1 VSIPLSSAL
10 DRVTHDDITY
20 DDRRSYDMKELG
32 GGIVSAMPQAD
43 VKQCAYKFIRLTSF
57 MKQKITAITIKEI
70 MKELITGPQN
80 ENPKISQVLSIPVL

>member
-1 VSIPLSSAL
+1 
-10 DRVTHDDITY
+10 
-20 DDRRSYDMKELG
+20 
-32 GGIVSAMPQAD
+32 
-43 VKQCAYKFIRLTSF
+43 